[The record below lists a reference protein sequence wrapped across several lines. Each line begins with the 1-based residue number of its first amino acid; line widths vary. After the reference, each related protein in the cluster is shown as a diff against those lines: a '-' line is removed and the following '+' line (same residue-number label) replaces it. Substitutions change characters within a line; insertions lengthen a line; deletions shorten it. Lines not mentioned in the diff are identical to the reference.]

1 MFSVIYGGV
10 KYIRVR
16 HAIFCLLCKDTLE
29 SKEYHDFKYCSCGA
43 IAIDDGRVL
52 GDPKDIETRNIY
64 CANVNGKTLWLPEE
78 AYLNIDNNSKQNA
91 REVKSREGER
101 NSYLTKEATE
111 GGSSS

>member
-1 MFSVIYGGV
+1 MTSLIYGGV
-10 KYIRVR
+10 KYLRVR
-16 HAIFCLLCKDTLE
+16 HAIFCKLCKDTIE
-29 SKEYHDFKYCSCGA
+29 SKGYHDFKYCSCGA

-64 CANVNGKTLWLPEE
+64 SAIINGKQIWLPEE

-91 REVKSREGER
+91 REVKVRESKG
-101 NSYLTKEATE
+101 NSNLAKEATE

>member
-64 CANVNGKTLWLPEE
+64 CANVNGKTLWLPED
-78 AYLNIDNNSKQNA
+78 AYLNLQNNSNQNA
-91 REVKSREGER
+91 REVESRESNGDSDPFE
-101 NSYLTKEATE
+101 KATQ